1 MQYGPLVLADVRSSC
16 FTLWFLTSLRP
27 RAVRLLGCERGD
39 ETEGAGRGGAAGCDT
54 VAGFY
59 REYLYSGSTRLLR
72 SQTELR
78 DEENVYETLGW
89 EGGRGRELF
98 CVWVF
103 VHCQRINKK
112 KWRSSLSFTNTTWGR
127 ERRRGLQLWFYSELK
142 KKKKNDIQYGRH
154 GGAVDQEGH
163 GFDSGPGTFL
173 CGVYSH
179 YGLFVSCPGSPLSSH
194 CRLL

>member
-1 MQYGPLVLADVRSSC
+1 MSGAPASHCDFWLPFSIELSGCLAASEAMKRRGRYGPVR
-16 FTLWFLTSLRP
+16 
-27 RAVRLLGCERGD
+27 G
-39 ETEGAGRGGAAGCDT
+39 GAGQGGGGAAGCDA
-54 VAGFY
+54 VACFY

-127 ERRRGLQLWFYSELK
+127 ERRRGLQLWFYSEIK
-142 KKKKNDIQYGRH
+142 KKKKKWYSIWATWWCSGLRRSWFRFWPWDIS
-154 GGAVDQEGH
+154 VW
-163 GFDSGPGTFL
+163 SVLTLWSL
-173 CGVYSH
+173 C
-179 YGLFVSCPGSPLSSH
+179 LLS
-194 CRLL
+194 RVPPVFTL

>member
-1 MQYGPLVLADVRSSC
+1 MKRRGRYGPVR
-16 FTLWFLTSLRP
+16 
-27 RAVRLLGCERGD
+27 G
-39 ETEGAGRGGAAGCDT
+39 GAGWGGAAGCDT
-54 VAGFY
+54 VACFY
-59 REYLYSGSTRLLR
+59 REYLYSGGTRLLR

-89 EGGRGRELF
+89 EGGREGGGENF
-98 CVWVF
+98 F
-103 VHCQRINKK
+103 VCEYLYTVKGLIKRNGEVVCL
-112 KWRSSLSFTNTTWGR
+112 SLTQHGG
-127 ERRRGLQLWFYSELK
+127 ESEGVACSYDSIQNLK
-142 KKKKNDIQYGRH
+142 KRKKNDIQYGRH